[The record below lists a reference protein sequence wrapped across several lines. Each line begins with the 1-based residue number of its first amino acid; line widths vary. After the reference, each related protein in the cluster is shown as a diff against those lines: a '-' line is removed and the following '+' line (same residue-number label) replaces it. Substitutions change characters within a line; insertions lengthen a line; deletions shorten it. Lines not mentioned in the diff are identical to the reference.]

1 MKSLQFLLLQAVDS
15 GRRSGH
21 GRVVYLYFD
30 LCEKIWGGSPATEQM
45 DTGLETT
52 EIETEGVCA
61 SDNTENEQ
69 SASNQEGLGNLNHHD
84 AAAASVSEQPTDN
97 GISCSQSSEP
107 LGSQTDLLACNQT
120 DLPANSQ
127 SVPASNQTHLPAS
140 APTSSQSTPA
150 SSQSTP
156 ASSQTTPASSQST
169 SQTDPSNTRRGRKR
183 TAAEINAAYKED
195 KLKKKVA
202 ADKQMIHFAE
212 EELGLKKRMAERMET
227 MDKEHRDVLSSLTN
241 NLKSL
246 SDTMASTFSLLQNSL
261 QPSMYNP
268 YQHQYGPLSHYSAA
282 SPHVT
287 PPRNMYQTP
296 PVYSRQGHH
305 ASQLTGSE
313 NLPFDDDLP

>member
-1 MKSLQFLLLQAVDS
+1 MLQAVDS

-52 EIETEGVCA
+52 EIVTEGVCA

-69 SASNQEGLGNLNHHD
+69 SANNQEGLGNLNHHD
-84 AAAASVSEQPTDN
+84 AAAASVSEQLTDN

-127 SVPASNQTHLPAS
+127 SVPASNQAHLPAS
-140 APTSSQSTPA
+140 APTSSQSTP
-150 SSQSTP
+150 T
-156 ASSQTTPASSQST
+156 SSQTTPASSQST

-183 TAAEINAAYKED
+183 SAAEINAAYKQE
-195 KLKKKVA
+195 KMKKKVA

-227 MDKEHRDVLSSLTN
+227 MDKEHRDVLGSLTN

-261 QPSMYNP
+261 QQNAYALDECLMD
-268 YQHQYGPLSHYSAA
+268 QFDWW
-282 SPHVT
+282 
-287 PPRNMYQTP
+287 
-296 PVYSRQGHH
+296 
-305 ASQLTGSE
+305 TGWLLAGVVWLLVGVDWLLVGAE
-313 NLPFDDDLP
+313 AGK

>member
-1 MKSLQFLLLQAVDS
+1 
-15 GRRSGH
+15 
-21 GRVVYLYFD
+21 
-30 LCEKIWGGSPATEQM
+30 M

-52 EIETEGVCA
+52 EIETVGVCA

-150 SSQSTP
+150 SSQ
-156 ASSQTTPASSQST
+156 TTPASSQST
-169 SQTDPSNTRRGRKR
+169 SQTHPSNTRRGRKHS
-183 TAAEINAAYKED
+183 AAEINAVYKQD

-212 EELGLKKRMAERMET
+212 EELGLKKRMAE
-227 MDKEHRDVLSSLTN
+227 SSVGRL
-241 NLKSL
+241 
-246 SDTMASTFSLLQNSL
+246 
-261 QPSMYNP
+261 
-268 YQHQYGPLSHYSAA
+268 
-282 SPHVT
+282 
-287 PPRNMYQTP
+287 
-296 PVYSRQGHH
+296 
-305 ASQLTGSE
+305 
-313 NLPFDDDLP
+313 